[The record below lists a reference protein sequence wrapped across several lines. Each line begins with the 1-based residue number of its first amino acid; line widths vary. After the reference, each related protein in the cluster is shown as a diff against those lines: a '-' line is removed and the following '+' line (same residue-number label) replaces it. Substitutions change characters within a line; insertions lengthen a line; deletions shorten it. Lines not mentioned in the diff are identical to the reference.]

1 MHQNLR
7 AVNPTVETILGVPRN
22 CHQHRRQVVVVVV
35 VVVESQR
42 AVLAASMPPH
52 Q

>member
-22 CHQHRRQVVVVVV
+22 CHQHRRQVVVVV
-35 VVVESQR
+35 ESQR
-42 AVLAASMPPH
+42 VVLAASMPPR

>member
-35 VVVESQR
+35 VESQR
-42 AVLAASMPPH
+42 VVLAASMPPR